1 MAPELHKRVLAV
13 LGFGNQ
19 SKIGLIMD
27 KGTKAL
33 SKNRVIIGGRYADRR
48 GGNVHASFLVMRIPT
63 RDSIPRSA
71 CEASRRRV
79 RRRPLGCV
87 KCGNTSATPPHYQGV
102 RPFDIGR
109 KILAQIMQ
117 RLFSVFP
124 NSLPGAGLLLL
135 RLCDGLLL
143 LVHSAIL
150 SGFKMSLEGLA
161 QLVAAGAGSLILVGL
176 ATPIA
181 AAVGGVTLPCIAA
194 PIETHIVL
202 ATIGVSLALL
212 GPGAWS
218 IDARLYGRRRIDL
231 DSL

>member
-1 MAPELHKRVLAV
+1 MARPYSGCRQL
-13 LGFGNQ
+13 
-19 SKIGLIMD
+19 
-27 KGTKAL
+27 
-33 SKNRVIIGGRYADRR
+33 NRLPCID
-48 GGNVHASFLVMRIPT
+48 
-63 RDSIPRSA
+63 D
-71 CEASRRRV
+71 ASRRHANRQLETV
-79 RRRPLGCV
+79 RFIAHSLFTRAKIFPR
-87 KCGNTSATPPHYQGV
+87 NPHYQGI

-109 KILAQIMQ
+109 KIRAQIMQ

-181 AAVGGVTLPCIAA
+181 AAVGGVTVLCIAA

-202 ATIGVSLALL
+202 ATIGASLALL